1 MPNWLRDF
9 PEDLQY
15 AGRLLG
21 KSPGFVGTAVL
32 TLALGIC
39 ANTTLFSVVN
49 GVLLNPLPYPRS
61 AQLVAVYAKTPG
73 FDQGPV
79 IYLNFLDWQRDTQ
92 TFSSMAIYRNQ
103 NYNVTGSA
111 EAERL
116 AGYMI
121 SAGFF
126 STLGVQ
132 PVLGR
137 TFRSDDDQVGAAPVV
152 ILGGGLW
159 MRKFGS
165 SVEVIGK
172 SLTLNGK
179 SYTIVGV
186 IPPGFTFYGHDRDVY
201 TPIGQWNDPSFRDRR
216 IAVSAHAVG
225 RLKPGVTLPQARADM
240 DVIARHL
247 AAAFPLADKE
257 AGITLVSMKEDLVGN
272 VQPFL

>member
-9 PEDLQY
+9 AEDLQY
-15 AGRLLG
+15 AARLLR
-21 KSPGFVGTAVL
+21 KSPGFVATAVL
-32 TLALGIC
+32 TLALGIG
-39 ANTTLFSVVN
+39 ANTTLFSIVN
-49 GVLLNPLPYPRS
+49 GVLLNPLPYPHS
-61 AQLVAVYAKTPG
+61 EQLVAVYEKTLG

-79 IYLNFLDWQRDTQ
+79 VYLNFLDWQRDTQ

-137 TFRSDDDQVGAAPVV
+137 TFRPEDDRVGAAPVA

-159 MRKFGS
+159 RRKFGS
-165 SVEVIGK
+165 SPGVIGK
-172 SLTLNGK
+172 LLTLNGA
-179 SYTIVGV
+179 SYMV
-186 IPPGFTFYGHDRDVY
+186 
-201 TPIGQWNDPSFRDRR
+201 
-216 IAVSAHAVG
+216 A
-225 RLKPGVTLPQARADM
+225 
-240 DVIARHL
+240 
-247 AAAFPLADKE
+247 
-257 AGITLVSMKEDLVGN
+257 
-272 VQPFL
+272 